1 MKNTFIT
8 KQTEDFKTYNL
19 TICIIK
25 PSNNFW
31 STTFGPNPKQEI
43 KVKTNK
49 T

>member
-31 STTFGPNPKQEI
+31 STTFGTTPMQDLKIMTKRP
-43 KVKTNK
+43 
-49 T
+49 